1 MDQNRYQIQF
11 EKDKAF
17 LKAFLQGRNYQV
29 ALKALGFI
37 ERETAGKFRKDG
49 VMPEMHHMVRL
60 ALDATQLG
68 LPYQNGL
75 VEPINGKYSMSIE
88 ERLITTL
95 LFHDVIEDD
104 KSGTIDRDTIRNLSR
119 LYISESVWLMTKK
132 FRGEKKDKK
141 EYITELGENLISAL
155 GKGIDRNDNLEH
167 MIGVFDLPKL
177 IDYVHE
183 AETEHYPMLK
193 RASKLFPE
201 HMREFQIVMYRMKR
215 NIKFINHY
223 ITSQKQTAAY
233 QKAIQTLDPNV
244 AKLEAKIVQLNV
256 ENEQLAKEKLEI
268 NEHLKAAKS
277 SSMESVLKVMKVFGN
292 VSPQHKYLLQQK
304 LCSEFGVSFLEM
316 SKLTSEISEVENG
329 VKQTTNPNSVV
340 RPTLIDDY
348 RKSLASDN

>member
-1 MDQNRYQIQF
+1 MDKHRYQVQF
-11 EKDKAF
+11 EKDKGY
-17 LKAFLQGRNYQV
+17 LKAFLQGRNYHV

-68 LPYQNGL
+68 LPFQQGP
-75 VEPINGKYSMSIE
+75 EAANGKYSMSIE
-88 ERLITTL
+88 ERLITVL

-104 KSGTIDRDTIRNLSR
+104 KSGKIDQNTIQNLSR
-119 LYISESVWLMTKK
+119 YYIADSVWLMTKK

-167 MIGVFDLPKL
+167 MLGVFDLPKI

-201 HMREFQIVMYRMKR
+201 HMREFQVVMYRMKR
-215 NIKFINHY
+215 NIKFLKQY
-223 ITSQKQTAAY
+223 ITAMQEPVQPVSNIDEDYVLGIQARLDQVEKDYAELQAKPVPTGLTATD
-233 QKAIQTLDPNV
+233 AI
-244 AKLEAKIVQLNV
+244 K
-256 ENEQLAKEKLEI
+256 
-268 NEHLKAAKS
+268 
-277 SSMESVLKVMKVFGN
+277 KVMKLFDN
-292 VSPQHKYLLQQK
+292 VSPAHQYVLQQK
-304 LCSEFGVSFLEM
+304 LCVEFGVSFLEM
-316 SKLTSEISEVENG
+316 QKINSIAVDVDGHPPQTTTLG
-329 VKQTTNPNSVV
+329 VKSGSPLADN
-340 RPTLIDDY
+340 Y
-348 RKSLASDN
+348 RN